1 MKSCISKIRELINKP
16 ILNSLLLKDQK
27 KWNLLCGSLDA
38 IGSTQLAIDSYNH
51 LNKDSIKDIGQH
63 LIIYGLFQALYV
75 QQDSVSNLCESMDMA
90 FLLKIDDINTQHP
103 KLYEIRQLRNKSIGH
118 PTPSSKDKKTKK
130 IKSTHGMLIDNDSV
144 ELFSYT
150 ETGEFSHAKYKISDC
165 IEKQSRLLCGILR
178 KAIKKMRL
186 MEKEHKDKYKQNKIR
201 NSFPDDPQ
209 YCFEKIFQAINLINA
224 HGETALKRFESIIS
238 SALSNTK
245 DLIKGIDRFDGE
257 IAERSLQDDDND
269 IVIIRLEV
277 KHSKYPLEKL
287 KEYFCPR
294 PKSSLNWQDARAYAD
309 SAREHILDLIKH
321 AENLDSAYMSTA

>member
-1 MKSCISKIRELINKP
+1 MRELINKP
-16 ILNSLLLKDQK
+16 ILNSLLSQDHK
-27 KWNLLCGSLDA
+27 KWNLMCGSLDA
-38 IGSTQLAIDSYNH
+38 IESSQSAVDSYIG
-51 LNKDSIKDIGQH
+51 LNKDNLGYIGPQ

-165 IEKQSRLLCGILR
+165 IEKQSRLLSGILQ
-178 KAIKKMRL
+178 KVIEKMRS
-186 MEKEHKDKYKQNKIR
+186 MEKEHKDKYMQNKLR
-201 NSFPDDPQ
+201 ECFPNDPQ
-209 YCFEKIFQAINLINA
+209 YCFEKIFQGILHIDRRS
-224 HGETALKRFESIIS
+224 L
-238 SALSNTK
+238 ALSHSE
-245 DLIKGIDRFDGE
+245 DLIKAIDRFEEE
-257 IAERSLQDDDND
+257 ITKRGLQNDDND
-269 IVIIRLEV
+269 MVVVRIEIE
-277 KHSKYPLEKL
+277 HSKYPLEKL